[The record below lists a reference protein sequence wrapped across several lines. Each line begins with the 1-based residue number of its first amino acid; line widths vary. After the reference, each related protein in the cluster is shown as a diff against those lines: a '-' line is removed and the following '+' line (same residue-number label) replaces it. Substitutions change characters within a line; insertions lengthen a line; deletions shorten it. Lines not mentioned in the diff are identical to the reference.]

1 MTCLERIECIKA
13 ATPTVVTL
21 LIAACCAIGTGAILL
36 GHLPEFAGYLDK
48 LIGTLLIIAG
58 MQNEYK

>member
-13 ATPTVVTL
+13 ATPAVVTVT
-21 LIAACCAIGTGAILL
+21 IALCCALGTGAILL
-36 GHLPEFAGYLDK
+36 GHLSGFAQYLDK

-58 MQNEYK
+58 MQEKL